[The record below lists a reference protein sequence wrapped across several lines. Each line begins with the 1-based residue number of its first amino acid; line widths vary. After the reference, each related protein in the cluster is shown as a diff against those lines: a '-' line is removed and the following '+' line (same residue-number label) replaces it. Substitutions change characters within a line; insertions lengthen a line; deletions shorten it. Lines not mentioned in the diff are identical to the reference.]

1 MKTKMKRWVV
11 GLSFLLLSAA
21 NPGLAAEPEVMNL
34 EEAAA
39 FLRLPPQT
47 VRELAETQ
55 RIPARRIGDAWR
67 FSRPA
72 LVEWLKGEDLASIR
86 GRQAPAGAPAT
97 VGEPRTGL
105 TAEEIA
111 LRDQAVLLKRGAVTL
126 DLGVAYVHSEQTPLP
141 GLRVEDRTTSA
152 TAALRWGMLDNLQL
166 TLRLPYVWRRTSVFT
181 GAPLSGTATE
191 SAASDD
197 YTGDASASL
206 LFAAMRE
213 RTGRPNIIVSLDGVL
228 GNGPGDRGIGGGIV
242 LSKSYDPAVLFA
254 GISYL
259 NGNDINPADPRR
271 SLAKHNWGLNLGYT
285 YALNDALALNT
296 VVLATYRNTES
307 PDGTVIPAPRE
318 RYALQFG
325 TTWMLARSL
334 FVEPAVSVRLGGEGP
349 DFGFSLNVPYSF

>member
-1 MKTKMKRWVV
+1 MKIKRWVL
-11 GLSFLLLSAA
+11 GFSFLLLAPA
-21 NPGLAAEPEVMNL
+21 NPGFAAETEVMNL

-55 RIPARRIGDAWR
+55 RIPARRVGEAWR

-126 DLGVAYVHSEQTPLP
+126 DLGVAYVHSEQAPQP
-141 GLRVEDRTTSA
+141 GQRVEDSTA
-152 TAALRWGMLDNLQL
+152 AVNAALRYGLLNDLQL

-181 GAPLSGTATE
+181 GAPQAATATE
-191 SAASDD
+191 SVTRDD

-206 LFAAMRE
+206 LFLAMRE

-228 GNGPGDRGIGGGIV
+228 GTGPGDKGIGGGIV
-242 LSKSYDPAVLFA
+242 FSKSYDPAVLFA
-254 GISYL
+254 GINYL
-259 NGNDINPADPRR
+259 HGSDIDPADPQR

-296 VVLATYRNTES
+296 AVIATYRNSES
-307 PDGTVIPAPRE
+307 PDGVQIPPPRQ
-318 RYALQFG
+318 RYALQLG
-325 TTWMLARSL
+325 TTWMAARRL
-334 FVEPAVSVRLGGEGP
+334 FVEPAVSMRLGGEGP
-349 DFGFSLNVPYSF
+349 DFGFSLNFPYSF